1 MTQQQREEY
10 LEQWRDEGVI
20 ATRSEEI
27 PYVYMLE
34 AVDGVSS
41 LAGFEEGAFTV
52 QDVSSVICVEAA
64 NLKSTDKCMDI
75 CAAPGGKTMLA
86 AEMAAE
92 VLARDVSEHKV
103 ELIIQN
109 LERMQLTDKVVTEV
123 WDATVEDET
132 KHGQMDVVL
141 MDVPCSGLGV
151 MGKKRDIKYHVT
163 PESLESLTE
172 LQKQIVDSSWQYVKV
187 GGVLIYSTCTIHK
200 KENQEMAGWIC
211 ENYPFE
217 LEEERQIL
225 PGFVKADGFY
235 YARLRRIAR

>member
-1 MTQQQREEY
+1 MEEFCGCD
-10 LEQWRDEGVI
+10 R
-20 ATRSEEI
+20 
-27 PYVYMLE
+27 
-34 AVDGVSS
+34 
-41 LAGFEEGAFTV
+41 
-52 QDVSSVICVEAA
+52 
-64 NLKSTDKCMDI
+64 
-75 CAAPGGKTMLA
+75 
-86 AEMAAE
+86 
-92 VLARDVSEHKV
+92 VLC
-103 ELIIQN
+103 
-109 LERMQLTDKVVTEV
+109 
-123 WDATVEDET
+123 
-132 KHGQMDVVL
+132 
-141 MDVPCSGLGV
+141 DVPCSGLGV